1 MQVPV
6 SGTSTRPRALRQR
19 SRGPGAYAAY
29 RAGAIK
35 LEDVAGWSHSA
46 KWGRTPRVK
55 SLRELVGAEE
65 ARKWTQRAVVQRT
78 AADAISRLDDPRQVL
93 KIGTIRTSILENV
106 TDAVTDQVVLTGER
120 RQHYL
125 AQHPEIR
132 THEAALASLVND
144 PDEIQR
150 NKSDVQMLIFYRRL
164 DAERFLRAAVWV
176 SRRSDKQNSIHS
188 FRLAKASEVEMGR
201 VQGRGIWRQK
211 K

>member
-1 MQVPV
+1 LQLPV
-6 SGTSTRPRALRQR
+6 AQTSTRTLSGPARFARLPADEQRAIL
-19 SRGPGAYAAY
+19 GPGAYAAY
-29 RAGAIK
+29 RAGAM
-35 LEDVAGWSHSA
+35 
-46 KWGRTPRVK
+46 
-55 SLRELVGAEE
+55 AEE

-78 AADAISRLDDPRQVL
+78 AAEAISRLDDPRQVL